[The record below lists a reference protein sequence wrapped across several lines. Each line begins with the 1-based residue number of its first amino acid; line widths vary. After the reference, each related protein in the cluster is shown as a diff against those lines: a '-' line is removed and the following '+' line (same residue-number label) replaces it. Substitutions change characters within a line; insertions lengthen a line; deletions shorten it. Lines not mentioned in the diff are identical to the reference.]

1 MERTT
6 PFQLTPWVR
15 RLIAANAVVY
25 LLAITVFTG
34 RWFVELFAFSP
45 LDVLRQPWTLGTYM
59 FVHAGFLHL
68 AFNMLMLFFFG
79 PAVEQ
84 RLGGPAFLRY
94 YLACGLGG
102 PVLAFAMSL
111 VMPVA
116 PFVGASAAVFGVAL
130 AFAFY
135 WPDARVFI
143 FPLPFPVPV
152 KFLVGFLVVMDLV
165 PLVFGVNDGVA
176 HLAHLGGL
184 LAGFLYLRGSAWLHR
199 GTEPADGG
207 ASPVRVLVPQRT
219 AEAREE
225 QTADEAPAEPRAPT
239 QEELYDEVDRVLD
252 KISAR
257 GLDSLTPAERRF
269 LDDFSRR
276 MRRR

>member
-1 MERTT
+1 MERTS

-15 RLIAANAVVY
+15 RLIGANAVVY

-34 RWFVELFAFSP
+34 RWFLELFAFSP
-45 LDVLRQPWTLGTYM
+45 FGLVERPWTLVTYM
-59 FVHAGFLHL
+59 FVHGGFLHL

-79 PAVEQ
+79 PPVEQ
-84 RLGGPAFLRY
+84 RLGGTAFIRY
-94 YLACGLGG
+94 YLICGMGG
-102 PVLAFAMSL
+102 PLLAFVMSL

-130 AFAFY
+130 AFAMY
-135 WPDARVFI
+135 WPDARIFI

-152 KFLVGFLVVMDLV
+152 KFLVGLLVVMDLV

-184 LAGFLYLRGSAWLHR
+184 LAGVIYLKTQDWLTHSAR
-199 GTEPADGG
+199 PAGTGT
-207 ASPVRVLVPQRT
+207 SPVRVLVPQRSEER
-219 AEAREE
+219 AEAS
-225 QTADEAPAEPRAPT
+225 APQQPPQEPRAPT
-239 QEELYDEVDRVLD
+239 QQELFEEVDRVLD
-252 KISAR
+252 KISEG
-257 GLDSLTPAERRF
+257 GLGSLTVAERRF
-269 LDDFSRR
+269 LHEFSRR